1 MAEPHFRSALHHRP
15 ERTGA
20 EGLTIAVK
28 EIDDRGMIDLRG
40 LADDKTFLRAA
51 KDVLG
56 FDLPLQPR
64 TSASAGDIAALW
76 LSVDQWLITCA
87 RGEAPL
93 MHARLVTALKGVH
106 SLAVDMSD
114 ARAIFRLEGDNAR
127 EVLNKGGSVDFT
139 APEITAGFVRRIR
152 YAEIAALVH
161 VVSTAPY
168 VAELY
173 VFRSYADYAWSHLVT
188 TARAGA
194 RVTLFGGRH
203 NSSLSRHPDE
213 SRGPA

>member
-1 MAEPHFRSALHHRP
+1 MAEPQLRSALHHRP
-15 ERTGA
+15 ERMGA
-20 EGLTIAVK
+20 QGLTIAVR

-40 LADDKTFLRAA
+40 LGDDPAFLRKVA
-51 KDVLG
+51 DELG
-56 FDLPLQPR
+56 LALPLQPR
-64 TSASAGDIAALW
+64 TSTSAGDIAALW

-87 RGEAPL
+87 RREAPSL
-93 MHARLVTALKGVH
+93 HARLVGALKGIH

-139 APEITAGFVRRIR
+139 GPQFAAGFVRRIR

-161 VVSTAPY
+161 VVSTTPY
-168 VAELY
+168 VADLY
-173 VFRSYADYAWSHLVT
+173 VFRSYADYAWSHLLT

-194 RVTLFGGRH
+194 RVALFGGRNH
-203 NSSLSRHPDE
+203 SSRSRHPDE
-213 SRGPA
+213 